1 MATQAREPKPP
12 RRPWGDPKWAMRRA
26 FVIGV
31 LLWCAGTFWLAMAL
45 PLSAE
50 KITALS
56 TLLGSLSVIVMPI
69 VVSYMGIA
77 EAGSVI
83 TALKSQ
89 PGTQV
94 TQTTEIKRTESPDAA
109 ARANQKG
116 EGA

>member
-1 MATQAREPKPP
+1 MAEKQP
-12 RRPWGDPKWAMRRA
+12 RKAWGDPRWTMRRA

-31 LLWCAGTFWLAMAL
+31 LIWCAGTFWMAMMM
-45 PLSAE
+45 PLSPE

-69 VVSYMGIA
+69 MVSYMGIA

-83 TALKSQ
+83 TALKGQS
-89 PGTQV
+89 GTQV